1 MYEAPQTQLD
11 PNAAQAILA
20 EIAPT
25 ILPVKLP
32 HDKTLIQ
39 VADLPFYKDYKFY
52 ALTDMTLPPPNVRY
66 MLYKPGDVSLMNWTN
81 EPIYSVNEK
90 APIILDRKTL
100 VPYAKF
106 FFHFVRGQLGRF
118 VIVEKPEDMIWL
130 PMANDRRYD
139 KLAAAH
145 FMFWFLRTLNCGLT
159 NNLSQPSSSG
169 RESIPE
175 EAMQLADIEALLTK
189 AFGRIQPSATNF
201 QHQLETSA
209 ASHLAQYNN
218 VLIND
223 QAKARL
229 LLARALGA
237 YGTQD
242 ISQLRSIMD
251 ELLNIQKQ
259 EVHARQMPV
268 TYKGIGRDN
277 LFTLTCTVV
286 FKNALFRTDI
296 KVAPYEMDVFDQDLG
311 GNEHFTIGQMKLTN
325 EELLLEELN
334 VPIDPPPGE
343 FG

>member
-20 EIAPT
+20 EIAPA

-32 HDKTLIQ
+32 HDKTLVQ

-66 MLYKPGDVSLMNWTN
+66 MLYKPGDISLMNWTN

-130 PMANDRRYD
+130 PNAND
-139 KLAAAH
+139 
-145 FMFWFLRTLNCGLT
+145 
-159 NNLSQPSSSG
+159 
-169 RESIPE
+169 E
-175 EAMQLADIEALLTK
+175 EK
-189 AFGRIQPSATNF
+189 AKVAT
-201 QHQLETSA
+201 
-209 ASHLAQYNN
+209 HL
-218 VLIND
+218 
-223 QAKARL
+223 
-229 LLARALGA
+229 
-237 YGTQD
+237 
-242 ISQLRSIMD
+242 
-251 ELLNIQKQ
+251 
-259 EVHARQMPV
+259 MPV

-296 KVAPYEMDVFDQDLG
+296 KVAPYEMDVFDQDMG